1 MGKLTSRGIGRC
13 RPSRPVDVPC
23 MSADRIPHDLH
34 VSQMS
39 EGLERVTRDLAGVR
53 WIFAKTMP
61 ENPHEYT
68 LRREWAS
75 DADFVRAVLFIR
87 EHGYQN
93 LFEGRWYTQLDIG
106 EHTYWTMGAPVEET
120 ILINRKKENEP
131 AASGRA

>member
-1 MGKLTSRGIGRC
+1 
-13 RPSRPVDVPC
+13 
-23 MSADRIPHDLH
+23 MS
-34 VSQMS
+34 VSEMS
-39 EGLERVTRDLAGVR
+39 DGLERMAHDPDAQQ

-68 LRREWAS
+68 LRREWPS

-120 ILINRKKENEP
+120 ILINRKRIAPDRASQPGASGHTP
-131 AASGRA
+131 AAT

>member
-1 MGKLTSRGIGRC
+1 MN
-13 RPSRPVDVPC
+13 
-23 MSADRIPHDLH
+23 ADPIPRDFH
-34 VSQMS
+34 VSEMS
-39 EGLERVTRDLAGVR
+39 EGLEHVAHDLAAQQ

-93 LFEGRWYTQLDIG
+93 LFEGRWYTQLDVG

-120 ILINRKKENEP
+120 ILINRKLVTH
-131 AASGRA
+131 SGSE